1 MNRCGACGSE
11 NRPGRRFCG
20 NCGAELLIVCP
31 ACGTAN
37 EPDDRFC
44 GGCGAGLSAAPARPL
59 DGTPPAASTGPSP
72 GSVAERRMCTVL
84 FTDLVGFTPL
94 SESRDPEEIR
104 ELLSR
109 YFEAA
114 RTVIGRYGGVVEKFI
129 GDAVMAVWGTPVASE
144 GDAERAVRAG
154 LDIVDAVTLLG
165 DEVGAAGLR
174 ARAGVVTGEIAVTV
188 GLIGEG
194 VAGDAVNTA
203 ARVQTA
209 AAPAEVW
216 VDDATHRLAGAAIG
230 FSDRGMHALKG
241 KSEPIHLWQA
251 TRVLSGRGGS
261 QRIDG
266 LEAPLFG
273 RDAELR
279 TIKELFH
286 ATAERSATR
295 LVVVNGPAGVGKS
308 RLGWEFEKYVDGL
321 ADEVWWHRGRCLS
334 YGEGVAFW
342 ALAEIVRQRFA
353 IAEEDPTD
361 VAGEKLRTGLGAFV
375 PDAVERAY
383 VSVRLARLLGVPT
396 DDDAGTLGREEL
408 FAGWRLFFERLAA
421 TNPVVL
427 LVEDAQ
433 HADAG
438 MLDFLD
444 HLADWARDAPI
455 FMLVLTRPELAE
467 VRPGWGI
474 GRNRNVLTLDPL
486 DSASMDGVVDALVPG
501 MPGGVR
507 AAIAAQA
514 QGVPL
519 FAVETIRSLI
529 DRDIVVPQDG
539 VYHLV
544 GDIGELTVPDSL
556 RGLLAARLDSL
567 DDTMRGLVADAAVL
581 GSTFPAEAL
590 VAVSGGDEGKVR
602 AALDELVRR
611 QVFEIFADP
620 LSPQRGNYAF
630 THNLLRQVAYE
641 TMSRRERKTRHL
653 SVAAHLRAT
662 FAGDGD
668 EVIDVVARHYQDAL
682 AAVPGDDDVD
692 EVRGEACR
700 ALVRAAERATRS
712 GAPQAAG
719 QNFAAAATL
728 TAQSGRDDAMHD
740 AAMLWERAAW
750 AYVVAGD
757 AGAALELSD
766 RAADSY
772 SELGRTRAAARAQA
786 IGGQALS
793 NSRRH
798 SEARQRLA
806 AALEVLRVDPDQ
818 DTVTALGTL
827 SSLEALSGGQDAD
840 RLTAEALVLGQALD
854 VDARQLATLFIGRGI
869 ALNFANR
876 HDEAT
881 AALEYA
887 VRLAEQAQDSV
898 VLGRALLNLATELA
912 SADATASAVAAR
924 ASCDQCRRAGAKTM
938 LATAVAN
945 LNNALVLTGEWEQAA
960 RVLDEAVSRDGL
972 EAEDDVIQSQIL
984 LATFRGD
991 AELAHEVAAAA
1002 DFSEEDAQDRAAR
1015 VTSEILVASVDGRL
1029 ADVVASGRDLL
1040 AVSGPLGIRHEMIVW
1055 SWPIAVRAAE
1065 ALQDSAAVAE
1075 LIAAL
1080 DARPVGHVPP
1090 LLRAER
1096 ELALAR
1102 SAPREEAMRRFAAAL
1117 AMLRR
1122 FGSPY
1127 HLAQGL
1133 VDQASFLVADG
1144 DAETSRE
1151 LTAEAVA
1158 ITERLGAAPLLRR
1171 AREIENRLAA
1181 GIPAG

>member
-1 MNRCGACGSE
+1 MPGGSVDGA
-11 NRPGRRFCG
+11 
-20 NCGAELLIVCP
+20 A
-31 ACGTAN
+31 
-37 EPDDRFC
+37 
-44 GGCGAGLSAAPARPL
+44 AGHPTHA
-59 DGTPPAASTGPSP
+59 GPSV
-72 GSVAERRMCTVL
+72 GSIAERRVCTVL

-94 SESRDPEEIR
+94 SESRDPEEVR

-114 RTVIGRYGGVVEKFI
+114 RTVVGRYGGAVEKFI

-154 LDIVDAVTLLG
+154 LDIVDAVSLLG
-165 DEVGAAGLR
+165 DEIGAAGLR

-188 GLIGEG
+188 GLVGEG
-194 VAGDAVNTA
+194 IAGDAVNTA
-203 ARVQTA
+203 ARVQTV
-209 AAPAEVW
+209 AAPGEVW

-230 FSDRGMHALKG
+230 FGDRGMHALKG

-279 TIKELFH
+279 TVKELFH
-286 ATAERSATR
+286 ATAERGAPR
-295 LVVVNGPAGVGKS
+295 LVVVSGPAGVGKS

-321 ADEVWWHRGRCLS
+321 ADEIWWHRGRCLS

-361 VAGEKLRTGLGAFV
+361 VAGEKLRTGLADFV
-375 PDAVERAY
+375 PDADERAY
-383 VSVRLARLLGVPT
+383 VSVRLARLLGVPS

-427 LVEDAQ
+427 LVEDGQ

-438 MLDFLD
+438 LLDFLD

-467 VRPGWGI
+467 TRPGWGI

-486 DSASMDGVVDALVPG
+486 DAASMDAVVDALVPG
-501 MPGGVR
+501 MPADVR
-507 AAIAAQA
+507 AAIGAQA

-529 DRDIVVPQDG
+529 DRDVVVPRDG

-556 RGLLAARLDSL
+556 RSLLAARLDSL
-567 DDTMRGLVADAAVL
+567 DDAMRALVADAAVL
-581 GSTFPAEAL
+581 GSTFPVEAL
-590 VAVSGGDEGKVR
+590 VAVSGADHSKVR
-602 AALDELVRR
+602 KALDELVRR
-611 QVFEIFADP
+611 QVFEISADP

-653 SVAAHLRAT
+653 AVAAHLRAT

-668 EVIDVVARHYQDAL
+668 EVIDIVARHYQDAL
-682 AAVPGDDDVD
+682 AAVPGDEDVD
-692 EVRGEACR
+692 EVRTEACA

-712 GAPQAAG
+712 GAPQSAG
-719 QNFAAAATL
+719 QNFTAAAAL
-728 TAQSGRDDAMHD
+728 TAQSEGRDDATQE
-740 AAMLWERAAW
+740 AAQLWERAAW

-757 AGAALELSD
+757 ADTAIDLSD
-766 RAADSY
+766 RAADCY
-772 SELGRTRAAARAQA
+772 SALGRTRAAARARA
-786 IGGQALS
+786 IGGQGLS

-798 SEARQRLA
+798 SEARQRLS

-818 DTVTALGTL
+818 DTVTALATL
-827 SSLEALSGGQDAD
+827 SSLEVLSGGPGAD

-854 VDARQLATLFIGRGI
+854 VDIRQLATLFIGRGI
-869 ALNFANR
+869 AFNFANR

-881 AALEYA
+881 ASLEYA

-912 SADATASAVAAR
+912 STDPSASAAAAR

-945 LNNALVLTGEWEQAA
+945 LVNALVLTGEWEQAA
-960 RVLDEAVSRDGL
+960 RVLDEASSRDGL
-972 EAEDDVIQSQIL
+972 DTEDDLIQSKIL
-984 LATFRGD
+984 LASFRGD
-991 AELAHEVAAAA
+991 ADRARELASAA
-1002 DFSEEDAQDRAAR
+1002 DFSEDDVQDRAAR
-1015 VTSEILVASVDGRL
+1015 VTAEILVAAVDDRL
-1029 ADVVASGRDLL
+1029 ADVVNSVRELL
-1040 AVSGPLGIRHEMIVW
+1040 TVSGPLGIRHEMIVW

-1065 ALQDSAAVAE
+1065 DLQNSAAAAE

-1080 DARPVGHVPP
+1080 DAHPVGHLPP

-1102 SAPREEAMRRFAAAL
+1102 SAPREEAERRFAAAVAL
-1117 AMLRR
+1117 LRR

-1127 HLAQGL
+1127 HLARGL
-1133 VDQASFLVADG
+1133 VDQASFLARSG
-1144 DAETSRE
+1144 DPEAARA
-1151 LTAEAVA
+1151 LTTEAVGIA
-1158 ITERLGAAPLLRR
+1158 AQLGAAPLLRR
-1171 AREIENRLAA
+1171 AQEVEKQLETRV
-1181 GIPAG
+1181 PAG